1 MRKNHL
7 KQFSNVSSIFASDLY
22 IKKLGEYAERE
33 SERNT
38 ERIPNPTLR
47 TKMREVLINLEM
59 ESYARHSHTAPK
71 QWLSIV

>member
-1 MRKNHL
+1 MKLRN
-7 KQFSNVSSIFASDLY
+7 NV
-22 IKKLGEYAERE
+22 ERE

-47 TKMREVLINLEM
+47 TKMREVLINLEI

-71 QWLSIV
+71 EWLSIV